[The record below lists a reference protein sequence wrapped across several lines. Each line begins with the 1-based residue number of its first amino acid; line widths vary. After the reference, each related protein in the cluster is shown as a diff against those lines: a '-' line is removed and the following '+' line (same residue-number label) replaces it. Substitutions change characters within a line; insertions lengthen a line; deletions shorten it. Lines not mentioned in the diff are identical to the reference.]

1 VSVINTLA
9 SITNLNWISICLSES
24 NVRGEKNAFGHNSLT
39 RACKLPAV
47 VPVNGLAP
55 PPLFPRPLKT
65 VNLETVINVVFIML
79 LRFIKLASLGC
90 GSFHGAAAAA
100 PAILAMAL
108 LSSMLTN
115 AAASAILA
123 LAPLP
128 AVLANAAF
136 ITIKS
141 TQDYAEAVRLWSLAA
156 TQGHA
161 DAQKG

>member
-1 VSVINTLA
+1 
-9 SITNLNWISICLSES
+9 
-24 NVRGEKNAFGHNSLT
+24 
-39 RACKLPAV
+39 
-47 VPVNGLAP
+47 
-55 PPLFPRPLKT
+55 
-65 VNLETVINVVFIML
+65 ML

-100 PAILAMAL
+100 
-108 LSSMLTN
+108 
-115 AAASAILA
+115 SAILA
-123 LAPLP
+123 LAPLPAVLANAAFITIKSTQDYAEAVRLWSLAPLP

>member
-1 VSVINTLA
+1 
-9 SITNLNWISICLSES
+9 
-24 NVRGEKNAFGHNSLT
+24 
-39 RACKLPAV
+39 
-47 VPVNGLAP
+47 
-55 PPLFPRPLKT
+55 
-65 VNLETVINVVFIML
+65 ML